1 MRALGQIAA
10 IGACL
15 SLIAGCT
22 GLMPKIEHDAQAD
35 SARAGQLLGKTTKG
49 ENLEHDTDS
58 VVVKDELWLSGNTL
72 KIAPETTL
80 PGFFDEPASFNGT
93 VDSLRAFAERVSRL
107 THVPVKLAAGAEDAA
122 ERAMQPVADLS
133 FASAGASPP
142 PLPTGLLQGPAPQ
155 ALARGAQIVG
165 AAPVHIVYSNGTLH
179 GLLDSAAGRF
189 GVYWKYA
196 DGAIVFFYTDT
207 RVYQVIA
214 IPGDSKL
221 DANVVSGASN
231 SGGMS
236 SGGGGMAGGGMAGGG
251 MAGGGMAGGG
261 MAGGLGSGSAP
272 TVSSENTANIDMNT
286 QLSVYNGLQ
295 SAIKAMLSPAGSVVT
310 SPATGSISVTDTP
323 DVLERV
329 GEFMEQQNR
338 VLARQVLVNVTVLS
352 VTLSADDSYGIN
364 WGAVYQT
371 LGTKFNITNT
381 FSSLVTG
388 ANQFS
393 ATVISPSSRASGT
406 TAMIDALSQQ
416 GTVRRKTS
424 ASVTTLNDQPV
435 PVQVA
440 QQEGYLAQISTL
452 ATVNVGSQT
461 SLTPGT
467 VTTGFNLTLLPHIL
481 DDGTVMMQFYTNISS
496 LASLTTFTSNGE
508 SIQLPTVD
516 TRNFLQRVAVKS
528 GQTLVISGYEGTSD
542 QDSKQGVGKPTNYAF
557 GGGYSATHSREII
570 VILIT
575 PITMNGA

>member
-10 IGACL
+10 LGACL

-22 GLMPKIEHDAQAD
+22 GLVPKIEHDAQAD
-35 SARAGQLLGKTTKG
+35 SARAGQLLGKTANG
-49 ENLEHDTDS
+49 ENLEHDTDG

-72 KIAPETTL
+72 KIAKKSTL
-80 PGFFDEPASFNGT
+80 PGFFDEPASFDGT

-107 THVPVKLAAGAEDAA
+107 THVPVKLASGAEDAG
-122 ERAMQPVADLS
+122 ERATQPVADS
-133 FASAGASPP
+133 ISAAAGANPP
-142 PLPTGLLQGPAPQ
+142 PLPAGLLQGPAPQ
-155 ALARGAQIVG
+155 ASAHVGQI
-165 AAPVHIVYSNGTLH
+165 ADTAPVHIVYSNGTLH

-189 GVYWKYA
+189 GVSWKYA

-231 SGGMS
+231 TGGTS
-236 SGGGGMAGGGMAGGG
+236 SGGGGFAGGGFAGGG
-251 MAGGGMAGGG
+251 LAGGGAAGSS
-261 MAGGLGSGSAP
+261 GSGSGASP
-272 TVSSENTANIDMNT
+272 TVSSENTTNIDMNT
-286 QLSVYNGLQ
+286 ELSVYKGLQ

-310 SPATGSISVTDTP
+310 SPATGSIAVTDTP
-323 DVLERV
+323 DVLDRV
-329 GEFMEQQNR
+329 GEFMEQQNQ

-371 LGTKFNITNT
+371 LGTKFGIVNT

-406 TAMIDALSQQ
+406 SAMISALSDQ
-416 GTVRRKTS
+416 GVVRRKTS

-440 QQEGYLAQISTL
+440 EQEGYLAQISTL
-452 ATVNVGSQT
+452 ATVNVGSET

-496 LASLTTFTSNGE
+496 LASLSTFTSGGQ

-516 TRNFLQRVAVKS
+516 TRNFLQQVAVKS
-528 GQTLVISGYEGTSD
+528 GQTLVISGYEGDND
-542 QDSKQGVGKPTNYAF
+542 QDSKQGVGTPTNYVF